1 MTDKTIAQE
10 LLAHPAILSL
20 STMLLVRDV
29 RAKYRLGVYRAHA
42 IVRAARDAYT
52 RAA

>member
-1 MTDKTIAQE
+1 MTLEKITAEI
-10 LLAHPAILSL
+10 LAHPAILSL

-42 IVRAARDAYT
+42 IVRAARDAYA